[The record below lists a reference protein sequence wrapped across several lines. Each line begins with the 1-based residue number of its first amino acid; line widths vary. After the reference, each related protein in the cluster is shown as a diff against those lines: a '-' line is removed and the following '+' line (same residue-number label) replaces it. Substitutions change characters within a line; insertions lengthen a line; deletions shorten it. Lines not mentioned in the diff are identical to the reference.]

1 MPSFVNP
8 IHTNANALNSGTKN
22 EVKDT
27 KNAPKSASKD
37 FNKILNQK
45 ISKDKTAPKENPN
58 ALKATP
64 KDAKED
70 AKELEKT
77 PTPHH
82 QHAQNL
88 AKDQQAPTL
97 KDLLNHKK
105 TTASHEAQHETHEPT
120 LKDLLNHKKTTASHE
135 AQHETHEMHET
146 NPKTPNETLNKNEK
160 KPNGVAS
167 NAHQANLTNKNPLT
181 PTNHANNAIK
191 NPTAPTHNAKEPKTL
206 KDIHALSQK
215 HDLNASNIQ
224 VGTPLEKKETPLNA
238 SDQLALKT
246 TQTSINHTLAKNDSK
261 NTANLSSVLQ
271 SLEKKESHNKERTTP
286 PSNEKKTPPLREAL
300 QMNAIKRDK
309 TLSKKKPEKT
319 PTKTQTTAA
328 TPENAPK
335 IPLKTP
341 PLMPL
346 IGANPPNDNAPT
358 PLEKEEKAKEVSENK
373 EKTKESNNSA
383 QSAQNA
389 QASDKTSENKS
400 AAPKETIKHFT
411 QQLKQE
417 IQEYKPPMSRISMDL
432 FPKELGKVEVTIQK
446 VGKNLKV
453 SVISHNNSLQTFLDN
468 QQDLKNSLN
477 ALGFE
482 GVDLSFS
489 QDSSKE
495 QPKEPLRE
503 PFKEQESTPLKENAL
518 KSYQENT
525 DNENKETSMQIT
537 LYA

>member
-1 MPSFVNP
+1 MPSPINP
-8 IHTNANALNSGTKN
+8 IHTNASANANALNSGAKN
-22 EVKDT
+22 EDT

-37 FNKILNQK
+37 FSKILNQK
-45 ISKDKTAPKENPN
+45 ISKDKTAPKESPNPN

-64 KDAKED
+64 KDAKKD
-70 AKELEKT
+70 AKALEKT
-77 PTPHH
+77 PTPHP

-97 KDLLNHKK
+97 KDWLNHKK
-105 TTASHEAQHETHEPT
+105 TTASHEAQHETHEA
-120 LKDLLNHKKTTASHE
+120 N
-135 AQHETHEMHET
+135 ET

-160 KPNGVAS
+160 KPNGVTS
-167 NAHQANLTNKNPLT
+167 SAHQANLTNKNPLT
-181 PTNHANNAIK
+181 STNHANHAIK
-191 NPTAPTHNAKEPKTL
+191 NPTAPTDTKKDPKTL
-206 KDIHALSQK
+206 KDIQTLSQK

-224 VGTPLEKKETPLNA
+224 ATTTPENKTPLNA

-246 TQTSINHTLAKNDSK
+246 TQTPINHTLAKNDAK

-271 SLEKKESHNKERTTP
+271 SLEKKESPNKERTTP
-286 PSNEKKTPPLREAL
+286 PNNEKKTPPLKEAL

-309 TLSKKKPEKT
+309 TLSKKKSEKT
-319 PTKTQTTAA
+319 PTKAQTTAPSI

-358 PLEKEEKAKEVSENK
+358 PLEKEETTKEASDNK

-383 QSAQNA
+383 QNAQNA

-400 AAPKETIKHFT
+400 TAPKETIRHFT

-432 FPKELGKVEVTIQK
+432 FPKELGKVEVIIQK

-477 ALGFE
+477 TLGFE

-495 QPKEPLRE
+495 QQAPKDQPKEL
-503 PFKEQESTPLKENAL
+503 FKEQESTPLKENAL

-525 DNENKETSMQIT
+525 DHENQETSMQIT

>member
-1 MPSFVNP
+1 MPSPVNP
-8 IHTNANALNSGTKN
+8 IHTNANALNSGAKN
-22 EVKDT
+22 EDT

-37 FNKILNQK
+37 FSKILNQK

-64 KDAKED
+64 KDSKEGAKED
-70 AKELEKT
+70 AKVLEKT

-82 QHAQNL
+82 QHAQDF

-97 KDLLNHKK
+97 KDWLNHQK
-105 TTASHEAQHETHEPT
+105 TTASHEAQHETHEA
-120 LKDLLNHKKTTASHE
+120 N
-135 AQHETHEMHET
+135 ET

-160 KPNGVAS
+160 KPNEVTS
-167 NAHQANLTNKNPLT
+167 STHQTNLPNKNPIT

-191 NPTAPTHNAKEPKTL
+191 NPTTPTHNAKDPKTL
-206 KDIHALSQK
+206 KDIQALSQK

-224 VGTPLEKKETPLNA
+224 AATTPENKTPLNA
-238 SDQLALKT
+238 SDQFALKT
-246 TQTSINHTLAKNDSK
+246 TQTPTNHTLAKNDAK

-271 SLEKKESHNKERTTP
+271 SLEKKEPQNKEHANP
-286 PSNEKKTPPLREAL
+286 QNNEKKTPPLKEAL

-309 TLSKKKPEKT
+309 TLSKKKSEKT
-319 PTKTQTTAA
+319 PTKTPTKAQTTAPSIA
-328 TPENAPK
+328 LENASK

-358 PLEKEEKAKEVSENK
+358 PLEKEETTKEISENK
-373 EKTKESNNSA
+373 EKAKETNSST
-383 QSAQNA
+383 QSTQNT

-400 AAPKETIKHFT
+400 VTPKETIKHFT

-432 FPKELGKVEVTIQK
+432 FPKELGKVEVIIQK

-495 QPKEPLRE
+495 QPKEQLRE
-503 PFKEQESTPLKENAL
+503 LFKEQESSPLKENAL

-525 DNENKETSMQIT
+525 DHENKETSMQIT

>member
-1 MPSFVNP
+1 MPSSVNP
-8 IHTNANALNSGTKN
+8 IHTNANALNSGAKN
-22 EVKDT
+22 EVKDA

-37 FNKILNQK
+37 FSKILNQK

-64 KDAKED
+64 KDAKKD
-70 AKELEKT
+70 AKALEKT
-77 PTPHH
+77 LPH

-97 KDLLNHKK
+97 KDWLNHQK
-105 TTASHEAQHETHEPT
+105 TTASHEAQHE
-120 LKDLLNHKKTTASHE
+120 KN
-135 AQHETHEMHET
+135 HET

-160 KPNGVAS
+160 KPNGVTS
-167 NAHQANLTNKNPLT
+167 NAHQTNLPSKNPIT
-181 PTNHANNAIK
+181 PNHANNAIK
-191 NPTAPTHNAKEPKTL
+191 NPTTPTHNAKESKTL
-206 KDIHALSQK
+206 KDIQTLSQK

-224 VGTPLEKKETPLNA
+224 ATTTPENKTPLNA
-238 SDQLALKT
+238 SDHLALKT
-246 TQTSINHTLAKNDSK
+246 TQTPTNHTLAKNDAK

-271 SLEKKESHNKERTTP
+271 SLEKKESHNKEHATP
-286 PSNEKKTPPLREAL
+286 QNNEKKTPPLKEAL

-319 PTKTQTTAA
+319 PIHAKTQTTAPSIA
-328 TPENAPK
+328 PENAPK

-346 IGANPPNDNAPT
+346 IGANPPNNNAPT
-358 PLEKEEKAKEVSENK
+358 PLEKEETTKEASDNK
-373 EKTKESNNSA
+373 EKTKESSNST
-383 QSAQNA
+383 QNAQNA

-400 AAPKETIKHFT
+400 TAPKETIKHFT

-432 FPKELGKVEVTIQK
+432 FPKELGKVEVIIQK

-495 QPKEPLRE
+495 QPKEQLRE
-503 PFKEQESTPLKENAL
+503 LFKEQELTPLKENAL

-525 DNENKETSMQIT
+525 DHENKETSMQIT

>member
-1 MPSFVNP
+1 MPSPVNP
-8 IHTNANALNSGTKN
+8 IHTNANALNGGAKN
-22 EVKDT
+22 EVKDA

-37 FNKILNQK
+37 FSKILNQK

-58 ALKATP
+58 ALKDTP
-64 KDAKED
+64 KDAKV
-70 AKELEKT
+70 LEKT
-77 PTPHH
+77 LTPNH

-97 KDLLNHKK
+97 KDWLNHPK
-105 TTASHEAQHETHEPT
+105 THPTAEHEAQHETHE
-120 LKDLLNHKKTTASHE
+120 AF
-135 AQHETHEMHET
+135 ET
-146 NPKTPNETLNKNEK
+146 NPKNPNETLSKNEK

-167 NAHQANLTNKNPLT
+167 NAHQTNLPNKNPIT
-181 PTNHANNAIK
+181 PTNRANNAIK
-191 NPTAPTHNAKEPKTL
+191 TPTTPTHNAKEPKTL
-206 KDIHALSQK
+206 KDIQTLSQK

-224 VGTPLEKKETPLNA
+224 VSLEKKETPLNA
-238 SDQLALKT
+238 SDQLALKA
-246 TQTSINHTLAKNDSK
+246 TQTPTNHTLAKNDAQ

-271 SLEKKESHNKERTTP
+271 SLEKKEPQNKERTNP
-286 PSNEKKTPPLREAL
+286 PNNEKKTPPLKEAL
-300 QMNAIKRDK
+300 EMNAIKRDK
-309 TLSKKKPEKT
+309 TLSKKKSEKT
-319 PTKTQTTAA
+319 PTQAKTQTIAQAT

-335 IPLKTP
+335 LALKTP

-346 IGANPPNDNAPT
+346 IGANPPPNDNAPT
-358 PLEKEEKAKEVSENK
+358 PPEKEEKTKEVSDNK
-373 EKTKESNNSA
+373 EKAKESSSSA
-383 QSAQNA
+383 QSAQNTP
-389 QASDKTSENKS
+389 ASDKTSENKS
-400 AAPKETIKHFT
+400 IAPKETIKHFA

-417 IQEYKPPMSRISMDL
+417 IQEYKPPMSKISMDL

-495 QPKEPLRE
+495 QQAPKDQPKE
-503 PFKEQESTPLKENAL
+503 PFKEQELTPLKENAL

-525 DNENKETSMQIT
+525 DHENQETSMQIT

>member
-8 IHTNANALNSGTKN
+8 IHTNASANANANASTLINSGAKSG
-22 EVKDT
+22 VKDT

-58 ALKATP
+58 ALKASP
-64 KDAKED
+64 KDTKED

-88 AKDQQAPTL
+88 VKDQQAPTL

-105 TTASHEAQHETHEPT
+105 TTASHEAQHEMHE
-120 LKDLLNHKKTTASHE
+120 N
-135 AQHETHEMHET
+135 HET

-160 KPNGVAS
+160 KPNGVTS

-181 PTNHANNAIK
+181 PTNHANK
-191 NPTAPTHNAKEPKTL
+191 NPTAPTHNAKNPKTL

-246 TQTSINHTLAKNDSK
+246 TQTPINHTLAKNDAK

-271 SLEKKESHNKERTTP
+271 SLEKKESQNKERTTP

-319 PTKTQTTAA
+319 PTKTQTTAQAA

-335 IPLKTP
+335 ISLKTP

-358 PLEKEEKAKEVSENK
+358 PLEKEEKAKEVSDNK
-373 EKTKESNNSA
+373 EKTKESTNSA
-383 QSAQNA
+383 QSAQNT
-389 QASDKTSENKS
+389 QASDKASENKS

-495 QPKEPLRE
+495 QQAPKDQPKE
-503 PFKEQESTPLKENAL
+503 PFKEQELTSLKENAL

-525 DNENKETSMQIT
+525 DHENQETSMQIT

>member
-1 MPSFVNP
+1 MPSPANP
-8 IHTNANALNSGTKN
+8 IHTNANALNSGAKN
-22 EVKDT
+22 EVKDA

-37 FNKILNQK
+37 FSKILNQK
-45 ISKDKTAPKENPN
+45 ISKDKTTSKEDPN
-58 ALKATP
+58 ASKVTP
-64 KDAKED
+64 KDAK
-70 AKELEKT
+70 ALEKT
-77 PTPHH
+77 PTLPH

-105 TTASHEAQHETHEPT
+105 TTASHEAQHETH
-120 LKDLLNHKKTTASHE
+120 KN
-135 AQHETHEMHET
+135 HET

-160 KPNGVAS
+160 KPNGVTS
-167 NAHQANLTNKNPLT
+167 NAHQTNLPNKNPIT
-181 PTNHANNAIK
+181 PNHANNANTTQK
-191 NPTAPTHNAKEPKTL
+191 PTTPTHNAKDPKTL
-206 KDIHALSQK
+206 KDIQTLSQK

-224 VGTPLEKKETPLNA
+224 ATASLEKKETPLSAN
-238 SDQLALKT
+238 DQIALKT
-246 TQTSINHTLAKNDSK
+246 TQAPINNTLAKNDAK

-271 SLEKKESHNKERTTP
+271 SLEKKESHNKEHATP
-286 PSNEKKTPPLREAL
+286 LNNEKKTPPLKEAL

-319 PTKTQTTAA
+319 PTKVQTTAQAA

-346 IGANPPNDNAPT
+346 IGANPPPNDNAPT
-358 PLEKEEKAKEVSENK
+358 PLEKEETTKEASDNK
-373 EKTKESNNSA
+373 EKTKEASNSA

-400 AAPKETIKHFT
+400 IAPKETIKHFT

-432 FPKELGKVEVTIQK
+432 FPKELGKVEVIIQK

-495 QPKEPLRE
+495 QPKEQLRE
-503 PFKEQESTPLKENAL
+503 PFKEQESSPLKENAL

-525 DNENKETSMQIT
+525 DNEHKETSMQIT

>member
-8 IHTNANALNSGTKN
+8 IHTNASANANALNSGAKN
-22 EVKDT
+22 GVKDT

-37 FNKILNQK
+37 FSKILNQK
-45 ISKDKTAPKENPN
+45 ISKDKTAPKESPNSN

-64 KDAKED
+64 KDAKEN

-88 AKDQQAPTL
+88 SKDQQAPTL

-105 TTASHEAQHETHEPT
+105 TTASHEAQHETH
-120 LKDLLNHKKTTASHE
+120 KN
-135 AQHETHEMHET
+135 HET

-181 PTNHANNAIK
+181 PTNHAIK

-224 VGTPLEKKETPLNA
+224 VVAPLEKKETPLNA

-246 TQTSINHTLAKNDSK
+246 TQTSINHTLTKNGAK

-271 SLEKKESHNKERTTP
+271 SLEKKESHNKERATP

-319 PTKTQTTAA
+319 PTKTQTTAQAA

-358 PLEKEEKAKEVSENK
+358 PLEKEEKTKEASDNK
-373 EKTKESNNSA
+373 EKIKESNNSA
-383 QSAQNA
+383 QSAQNT
-389 QASDKTSENKS
+389 QASDKTSDNKS
-400 AAPKETIKHFT
+400 ATPKETIKHFT

-495 QPKEPLRE
+495 QPKEQLRE
-503 PFKEQESTPLKENAL
+503 SFKEQELTPLKENAL

>member
-1 MPSFVNP
+1 MPSPVNP
-8 IHTNANALNSGTKN
+8 IHTNANALNSGAKN

-37 FNKILNQK
+37 FSKILNQK
-45 ISKDKTAPKENPN
+45 ISKDKTAPKESPNPN

-70 AKELEKT
+70 AKTLKT
-77 PTPHH
+77 PTLPH
-82 QHAQNL
+82 QHAQNP

-97 KDLLNHKK
+97 KDWLNHQK
-105 TTASHEAQHETHEPT
+105 TIAPHEAQHETHET
-120 LKDLLNHKKTTASHE
+120 N
-135 AQHETHEMHET
+135 ET
-146 NPKTPNETLNKNEK
+146 NPKNPNETLNKNEK
-160 KPNGVAS
+160 KPNGVTS
-167 NAHQANLTNKNPLT
+167 NAHQANLTNKNPIT

-191 NPTAPTHNAKEPKTL
+191 TSTTPTHNAKEPKTL
-206 KDIHALSQK
+206 KDIQALSQK

-224 VGTPLEKKETPLNA
+224 AATTPENKTPLNA

-246 TQTSINHTLAKNDSK
+246 TQTPTNHTLAKNDAK

-271 SLEKKESHNKERTTP
+271 SLEKKESQNKEHANP
-286 PSNEKKTPPLREAL
+286 PNNEKKTPPLKETL

-319 PTKTQTTAA
+319 PTKTQTTAPSI

-346 IGANPPNDNAPT
+346 IGANPPPNDNAPT
-358 PLEKEEKAKEVSENK
+358 PLEKEETTKEASDNK
-373 EKTKESNNSA
+373 EKTKETSNSTQN
-383 QSAQNA
+383 AQNA

-400 AAPKETIKHFT
+400 VTPKETIKHFT

-417 IQEYKPPMSRISMDL
+417 IQEYKPPMSKISMDL
-432 FPKELGKVEVTIQK
+432 FPRELGKVEVVIQK

-495 QPKEPLRE
+495 QQAPKDQPKE
-503 PFKEQESTPLKENAL
+503 PFKEQELAPLKENAL

-525 DNENKETSMQIT
+525 DHENQETSMQIT

>member
-1 MPSFVNP
+1 MPSPINP
-8 IHTNANALNSGTKN
+8 IHTNASANANASINSGAKN
-22 EVKDT
+22 EDT

-37 FNKILNQK
+37 FSKILNQK
-45 ISKDKTAPKENPN
+45 IAKDKTAPKENPSV
-58 ALKATP
+58 LKATP
-64 KDAKED
+64 KNSKEGAKEN

-77 PTPHH
+77 TTPHH

-105 TTASHEAQHETHEPT
+105 TTASHETQHEI
-120 LKDLLNHKKTTASHE
+120 HKN
-135 AQHETHEMHET
+135 HET

-167 NAHQANLTNKNPLT
+167 SAHQTNLTNKNPLT

-206 KDIHALSQK
+206 KDIQTLSQK

-224 VGTPLEKKETPLNA
+224 ATAPLEKKETPLKT

-246 TQTSINHTLAKNDSK
+246 TQTPINHTLAKNDSK

-335 IPLKTP
+335 ISLKTP

-358 PLEKEEKAKEVSENK
+358 LLEKEEKAKEVSENK
-373 EKTKESNNSA
+373 EKTKESTN
-383 QSAQNA
+383 SAQNA
-389 QASDKTSENKS
+389 QNTQASDKTSENKS

-495 QPKEPLRE
+495 QPREPLRE

>member
-1 MPSFVNP
+1 MPSLINP
-8 IHTNANALNSGTKN
+8 IHTNANASTLINSGAKN
-22 EVKDT
+22 EDT
-27 KNAPKSASKD
+27 KNAPKSTSKD
-37 FNKILNQK
+37 FSKILNQK

-64 KDAKED
+64 KNSKEGAKED
-70 AKELEKT
+70 AKKLEKT
-77 PTPHH
+77 PTLHP
-82 QHAQNL
+82 QHAQNP

-105 TTASHEAQHETHEPT
+105 TTASHETQHETH
-120 LKDLLNHKKTTASHE
+120 KN
-135 AQHETHEMHET
+135 HET

-160 KPNGVAS
+160 KPNGVTS
-167 NAHQANLTNKNPLT
+167 NAHQTSLTNKNPLT
-181 PTNHANNAIK
+181 PTNHAIK

-206 KDIHALSQK
+206 KDIQTLSQK

-224 VGTPLEKKETPLNA
+224 ATTPLEKKETPLRT

-246 TQTSINHTLAKNDSK
+246 TQTPINHTLAKNDAK

-271 SLEKKESHNKERTTP
+271 SLEKKESHHKEHATP

-319 PTKTQTTAA
+319 PIHAKTQATAQA
-328 TPENAPK
+328 VTPENPPK

-358 PLEKEEKAKEVSENK
+358 LLEKEEKTKEASENK
-373 EKTKESNNSA
+373 EKTKESTNSA

-389 QASDKTSENKS
+389 QSSDKTSENKS

-417 IQEYKPPMSRISMDL
+417 IQEYKPPTSRISMDL

-495 QPKEPLRE
+495 QPKES
-503 PFKEQESTPLKENAL
+503 FKEQELTPLKENAL

>member
-1 MPSFVNP
+1 MPSPINP
-8 IHTNANALNSGTKN
+8 IHTNANASALNSGAKN
-22 EVKDT
+22 GVKDT

-37 FNKILNQK
+37 FSKILNQK

-58 ALKATP
+58 ALKAMP
-64 KDAKED
+64 KNSKDGAKKD

-105 TTASHEAQHETHEPT
+105 TTASHEAQHEM
-120 LKDLLNHKKTTASHE
+120 HKN
-135 AQHETHEMHET
+135 HET

-167 NAHQANLTNKNPLT
+167 SAHQANLTNKNPLT
-181 PTNHANNAIK
+181 PTNHANNANK
-191 NPTAPTHNAKEPKTL
+191 NPTTPTHNAKEPKTL
-206 KDIHALSQK
+206 KDIQTLSQK

-224 VGTPLEKKETPLNA
+224 VGTPLEKKETPLKT

-246 TQTSINHTLAKNDSK
+246 TQTSINHTLAKNDAK

-271 SLEKKESHNKERTTP
+271 SLEKKESQNKERATP

-346 IGANPPNDNAPT
+346 IGANPPSDNAPT

-373 EKTKESNNSA
+373 EKTKESTNST
-383 QSAQNA
+383 QNAQNT
-389 QASDKTSENKS
+389 QASDKASENKS

-495 QPKEPLRE
+495 QHKEPLRE
-503 PFKEQESTPLKENAL
+503 PFKEQESSPLKENAL

>member
-1 MPSFVNP
+1 MPSPINP
-8 IHTNANALNSGTKN
+8 IHTNASANASALNSGAKN
-22 EVKDT
+22 EDT

-37 FNKILNQK
+37 FSKILNQK

-64 KDAKED
+64 KDAKEN
-70 AKELEKT
+70 AKALEKT

-82 QHAQNL
+82 QHAQDF

-97 KDLLNHKK
+97 KDLLNHQK
-105 TTASHEAQHETHEPT
+105 TTASHEAQHETH
-120 LKDLLNHKKTTASHE
+120 DI
-135 AQHETHEMHET
+135 HET
-146 NPKTPNETLNKNEK
+146 NSKTPNETLNKNEK
-160 KPNGVAS
+160 KPNEVIS
-167 NAHQANLTNKNPLT
+167 STHQANLTNKNPLT
-181 PTNHANNAIK
+181 PTNNAIK
-191 NPTAPTHNAKEPKTL
+191 NPTTPTHNAKEPKTL
-206 KDIHALSQK
+206 KDIQTLSQK

-224 VGTPLEKKETPLNA
+224 ATTPLEKKETPLNA

-246 TQTSINHTLAKNDSK
+246 TQTPINHTLAKNDAK

-271 SLEKKESHNKERTTP
+271 SLEKKESPNKEHANP
-286 PSNEKKTPPLREAL
+286 LNNEKKTPPLKEAL

-309 TLSKKKPEKT
+309 TLSKKKSEKT
-319 PTKTQTTAA
+319 PTKAQTTAPSIA
-328 TPENAPK
+328 PKNPPK

-346 IGANPPNDNAPT
+346 IGANPPPNDNIPT
-358 PLEKEEKAKEVSENK
+358 PLEKEEKAKEASDNK

-383 QSAQNA
+383 QSVQNA
-389 QASDKTSENKS
+389 QASDKTNENKS
-400 AAPKETIKHFT
+400 VTPKETIKHFT

-432 FPKELGKVEVTIQK
+432 FPKELGKVEVIIQK

-495 QPKEPLRE
+495 QPKEQLRE
-503 PFKEQESTPLKENAL
+503 PFKEQESSPLKENAL

-525 DNENKETSMQIT
+525 DHENQETSMQIT

>member
-1 MPSFVNP
+1 MPSPINP
-8 IHTNANALNSGTKN
+8 IHTNANANALNSGAKN
-22 EVKDT
+22 EDT

-37 FNKILNQK
+37 FSKILNQK

-64 KDAKED
+64 KNSKEGAKEN

-105 TTASHEAQHETHEPT
+105 TTASHEAQHEI
-120 LKDLLNHKKTTASHE
+120 HKN
-135 AQHETHEMHET
+135 HET

-167 NAHQANLTNKNPLT
+167 SAHQANLTNKNPLT
-181 PTNHANNAIK
+181 PTNHAIK
-191 NPTAPTHNAKEPKTL
+191 NPTAPTHNAKESKTL
-206 KDIHALSQK
+206 KNIHALSQK

-224 VGTPLEKKETPLNA
+224 ATAPLEKKETPLNA

-246 TQTSINHTLAKNDSK
+246 TQTPINHTLAKNDAK

-271 SLEKKESHNKERTTP
+271 SLEKKESQNKERTTP

-319 PTKTQTTAA
+319 PIHAKAQTTAQVA

-358 PLEKEEKAKEVSENK
+358 PLEKEEKTKEVSENK
-373 EKTKESNNSA
+373 EKAKESTNSA

-389 QASDKTSENKS
+389 QASDKTSENKN

-453 SVISHNNSLQTFLDN
+453 SVISHNNNLQTFLDN

-495 QPKEPLRE
+495 QPKEQLRE
-503 PFKEQESTPLKENAL
+503 SFKEQESTPLKENAL

>member
-1 MPSFVNP
+1 MPSPINP
-8 IHTNANALNSGTKN
+8 IHTNASANTSALINSGAKN

-37 FNKILNQK
+37 FSKILNQK
-45 ISKDKTAPKENPN
+45 ISKDKTAPKENP
-58 ALKATP
+58 LKATP
-64 KDAKED
+64 KDAKEG
-70 AKELEKT
+70 AKKLEKT
-77 PTPHH
+77 STPHH

-105 TTASHEAQHETHEPT
+105 TAASHEAQHEIHE
-120 LKDLLNHKKTTASHE
+120 N
-135 AQHETHEMHET
+135 HET

-160 KPNGVAS
+160 KPNGVIS
-167 NAHQANLTNKNPLT
+167 SAHQESLTHKNPLT
-181 PTNHANNAIK
+181 PTNHAIK
-191 NPTAPTHNAKEPKTL
+191 NPTAPTHNAKDPKTL
-206 KDIHALSQK
+206 KDIQTLSQK

-224 VGTPLEKKETPLNA
+224 VVAPLEKKETPLNA
-238 SDQLALKT
+238 SDKLALKT
-246 TQTSINHTLAKNDSK
+246 TQTPINHTLAKNDAK

-271 SLEKKESHNKERTTP
+271 SLEKKESHNKEHATP
-286 PSNEKKTPPLREAL
+286 PNNEKKTPPLREAL

-319 PTKTQTTAA
+319 PIHAKTQAPS
-328 TPENAPK
+328 PENAPK

-358 PLEKEEKAKEVSENK
+358 LLEKEEKTKEVSENK
-373 EKTKESNNSA
+373 EKTKESTNST
-383 QSAQNA
+383 QNAQNA
-389 QASDKTSENKS
+389 QASDKASENKS

-432 FPKELGKVEVTIQK
+432 FPKELGKVEVVIQK

-495 QPKEPLRE
+495 QPKEP
-503 PFKEQESTPLKENAL
+503 FKEQELTPLKENAL

-525 DNENKETSMQIT
+525 DNENQETSMQIT

>member
-1 MPSFVNP
+1 MPSPINP
-8 IHTNANALNSGTKN
+8 IHTNASANASTLINSGAKN
-22 EVKDT
+22 EDT
-27 KNAPKSASKD
+27 KNAPKSVSKD
-37 FNKILNQK
+37 FSKILNQK
-45 ISKDKTAPKENPN
+45 ISKDKTAPKESLNHS
-58 ALKATP
+58 ALKDTP

-70 AKELEKT
+70 AKKLEKT
-77 PTPHH
+77 PTLQPP
-82 QHAQNL
+82 HAQNP
-88 AKDQQAPTL
+88 AKNQQAPTL
-97 KDLLNHKK
+97 KDWLNHQK
-105 TTASHEAQHETHEPT
+105 TTASHEAQHETHEA
-120 LKDLLNHKKTTASHE
+120 N
-135 AQHETHEMHET
+135 ET

-160 KPNGVAS
+160 KPNEVTS
-167 NAHQANLTNKNPLT
+167 NAHQTNLPNKNPIT
-181 PTNHANNAIK
+181 PTNRANNAIK

-206 KDIHALSQK
+206 KDIQTLSQK

-224 VGTPLEKKETPLNA
+224 ATTTPENKIPLNA
-238 SDQLALKT
+238 GDQLALKT
-246 TQTSINHTLAKNDSK
+246 TQTPTNHTLAKNDAK

-271 SLEKKESHNKERTTP
+271 SLEKKDPHNKEHATP
-286 PSNEKKTPPLREAL
+286 PNNEKKTPPLKEAL

-309 TLSKKKPEKT
+309 TLSKKKSEKT
-319 PTKTQTTAA
+319 PTKTQTTAPSIA
-328 TPENAPK
+328 PENAPK

-346 IGANPPNDNAPT
+346 IGANHPNDNPPT
-358 PLEKEEKAKEVSENK
+358 PLEKEETTKEASDNK

-383 QSAQNA
+383 QSAQNT

-400 AAPKETIKHFT
+400 TAPKETIKHFT

-417 IQEYKPPMSRISMDL
+417 IQEYKPPMSKISMDL
-432 FPKELGKVEVTIQK
+432 FPKELGKVEVIIQK

-495 QPKEPLRE
+495 QPKEQLRE
-503 PFKEQESTPLKENAL
+503 LFKEQESTPLKENAL

-525 DNENKETSMQIT
+525 DHENQETSMQIT

>member
-8 IHTNANALNSGTKN
+8 IHTNANANANTNALINSGAKN
-22 EVKDT
+22 EIKDT

-37 FNKILNQK
+37 FSKILNQK
-45 ISKDKTAPKENPN
+45 ISKDKSTPKENPN
-58 ALKATP
+58 ALKTTP
-64 KDAKED
+64 KDAKEN

-105 TTASHEAQHETHEPT
+105 TTASHEAQHEI
-120 LKDLLNHKKTTASHE
+120 HKN
-135 AQHETHEMHET
+135 HET
-146 NPKTPNETLNKNEK
+146 NPKTPNETLNKDEK
-160 KPNGVAS
+160 KPNEAAS
-167 NAHQANLTNKNPLT
+167 NTHQANLINKNPLT
-181 PTNHANNAIK
+181 PTNHAIK
-191 NPTAPTHNAKEPKTL
+191 NPTAPTHNAKNPKTL

-246 TQTSINHTLAKNDSK
+246 PQTSINHTLAKNDAK

-271 SLEKKESHNKERTTP
+271 SLEKKESPNKEHANP
-286 PSNEKKTPPLREAL
+286 LNNEKKTPPLREAL

-319 PTKTQTTAA
+319 PTKTQTTVQAA

-358 PLEKEEKAKEVSENK
+358 PLEKEEKAKEMSENK
-373 EKTKESNNSA
+373 EKTKESTNST
-383 QSAQNA
+383 QNAQNA

-495 QPKEPLRE
+495 QPKEQLRE

>member
-1 MPSFVNP
+1 MPSPVNP
-8 IHTNANALNSGTKN
+8 IHTNANALNSGAKN
-22 EVKDT
+22 EAKDT

-37 FNKILNQK
+37 FSKILNQK

-64 KDAKED
+64 QNALKDK
-70 AKELEKT
+70 LEKT
-77 PTPHH
+77 PTLPH
-82 QHAQNL
+82 QHAQNP

-97 KDLLNHKK
+97 KDWLNRPK
-105 TTASHEAQHETHEPT
+105 THPTAPHETQHETHEA
-120 LKDLLNHKKTTASHE
+120 N
-135 AQHETHEMHET
+135 ET

-160 KPNGVAS
+160 KSNGVTS
-167 NAHQANLTNKNPLT
+167 SAHQTNLPNKNPIT
-181 PTNHANNAIK
+181 PTNRANNAIK
-191 NPTAPTHNAKEPKTL
+191 NPTTPTHNAKEPKTL
-206 KDIHALSQK
+206 KDIQTLSQK

-224 VGTPLEKKETPLNA
+224 ATTTPENKTPLNA
-238 SDQLALKT
+238 SDHLALKT
-246 TQTSINHTLAKNDSK
+246 TQTPTNHTLAKNDAK

-271 SLEKKESHNKERTTP
+271 SLEKKEPHNKEHANP
-286 PSNEKKTPPLREAL
+286 QNNEKKTPPLKEAL

-309 TLSKKKPEKT
+309 TLSKKKSEKT
-319 PTKTQTTAA
+319 PTKAQTTAPSIA
-328 TPENAPK
+328 PENAPK

-346 IGANPPNDNAPT
+346 IGANPPNDNSPT
-358 PLEKEEKAKEVSENK
+358 PLEKEETTKEASDNK

-383 QSAQNA
+383 QNAQNT

-400 AAPKETIKHFT
+400 VTPKETIKHFT

-432 FPKELGKVEVTIQK
+432 FPKELGKVEVVIQK

-495 QPKEPLRE
+495 QEKEPFKE
-503 PFKEQESTPLKENAL
+503 PFKEQELTPLKENAL

-525 DNENKETSMQIT
+525 DHENQETSMQIT
-537 LYA
+537 LYAWF

>member
-1 MPSFVNP
+1 MPSPVNP
-8 IHTNANALNSGTKN
+8 IHTNASALNSGAKN

-37 FNKILNQK
+37 FSKILNQK
-45 ISKDKTAPKENPN
+45 ISKDKTAPKEDPN

-64 KDAKED
+64 KDAK
-70 AKELEKT
+70 ALEKT
-77 PTPHH
+77 PTLPH
-82 QHAQNL
+82 QHAQKL

-97 KDLLNHKK
+97 KDLLNHPK
-105 TTASHEAQHETHEPT
+105 THPTAKHEAQHETHE
-120 LKDLLNHKKTTASHE
+120 AF
-135 AQHETHEMHET
+135 ET
-146 NPKTPNETLNKNEK
+146 NPKNPNETLSKNEK
-160 KPNGVAS
+160 KPNEVTS
-167 NAHQANLTNKNPLT
+167 NAHQTNLPNKNPITPNHVNNANKT
-181 PTNHANNAIK
+181 PTT
-191 NPTAPTHNAKEPKTL
+191 PTYNAKEPKTL
-206 KDIHALSQK
+206 KDIQTLSQK

-224 VGTPLEKKETPLNA
+224 ATTTPENKTPLNA
-238 SDQLALKT
+238 SDQFALKT
-246 TQTSINHTLAKNDSK
+246 TQTPTNHTLAKNDAK

-271 SLEKKESHNKERTTP
+271 SLEKKESHNKEHTTP
-286 PSNEKKTPPLREAL
+286 QNNEKKTPPLKEAL

-309 TLSKKKPEKT
+309 TLSKKKSEKT
-319 PTKTQTTAA
+319 PIHAKTQTTAPSA

-346 IGANPPNDNAPT
+346 TGANPPPNDNIPT
-358 PLEKEEKAKEVSENK
+358 PLEKEETTKEASDNK
-373 EKTKESNNSA
+373 EKTKETNNSA
-383 QSAQNA
+383 QNVQNT

-400 AAPKETIKHFT
+400 VTPKETIKHFT

-432 FPKELGKVEVTIQK
+432 FPKELGKVEVVIQK

-495 QPKEPLRE
+495 QPKEPFKE
-503 PFKEQESTPLKENAL
+503 PFKEQELTPLKENAL

-525 DNENKETSMQIT
+525 DHENKETSMQIT

>member
-1 MPSFVNP
+1 MPSPVNP
-8 IHTNANALNSGTKN
+8 IHTNANALNSGAKN
-22 EVKDT
+22 EDT

-37 FNKILNQK
+37 FSKILNQK
-45 ISKDKTAPKENPN
+45 ISKDKTASKENPN

-64 KDAKED
+64 KNSKESAKED
-70 AKELEKT
+70 AKTLKT
-77 PTPHH
+77 PTLPH

-97 KDLLNHKK
+97 KDWLNHKK
-105 TTASHEAQHETHEPT
+105 ITASHETQHETHEA
-120 LKDLLNHKKTTASHE
+120 N
-135 AQHETHEMHET
+135 ET

-160 KPNGVAS
+160 KPNEALS
-167 NAHQANLTNKNPLT
+167 NAHQTSLPNKNPIT

-191 NPTAPTHNAKEPKTL
+191 NPTTPTHNAKDPKTL
-206 KDIHALSQK
+206 KDIQTLSQK

-224 VGTPLEKKETPLNA
+224 ATTTPENKTPLNA

-246 TQTSINHTLAKNDSK
+246 TQTPTNHTLAKNDAK

-271 SLEKKESHNKERTTP
+271 SLEKKEAPNKERANP
-286 PSNEKKTPPLREAL
+286 QNNEKKTPPLKEAL

-319 PTKTQTTAA
+319 PIHAKTQTTAPSIA
-328 TPENAPK
+328 PENAPK

-346 IGANPPNDNAPT
+346 IGANPPPNNNAPT
-358 PLEKEEKAKEVSENK
+358 PLETEETTKEASENK
-373 EKTKESNNSA
+373 EKTKESSN
-383 QSAQNA
+383 SAQNA
-389 QASDKTSENKS
+389 QNTQASDKTSENKS
-400 AAPKETIKHFT
+400 IAPKETIKHFT

-417 IQEYKPPMSRISMDL
+417 IQEYKPPMSKISMDL
-432 FPKELGKVEVTIQK
+432 FPKELGKVEVIIQK

-495 QPKEPLRE
+495 QPKEQLRE
-503 PFKEQESTPLKENAL
+503 SFKEQELTPLKENAL

-525 DNENKETSMQIT
+525 DHENQETSMQIT

>member
-1 MPSFVNP
+1 MPSPVNP
-8 IHTNANALNSGTKN
+8 IHTNANALNSGAKN
-22 EVKDT
+22 EDT

-37 FNKILNQK
+37 FSKILNQK
-45 ISKDKTAPKENPN
+45 ISKDKTASKEDPN
-58 ALKATP
+58 ALKDTP

-70 AKELEKT
+70 AKKLEKT
-77 PTPHH
+77 PTLPH

-97 KDLLNHKK
+97 KDWLNHQK
-105 TTASHEAQHETHEPT
+105 THPTAKHETQHETHEA
-120 LKDLLNHKKTTASHE
+120 N
-135 AQHETHEMHET
+135 ET

-160 KPNGVAS
+160 KPNGVTS
-167 NAHQANLTNKNPLT
+167 NAHQTNLPNKNPLT

-191 NPTAPTHNAKEPKTL
+191 TPTAPTHNAKDPKTL
-206 KDIHALSQK
+206 KDIQTLSQK
-215 HDLNASNIQ
+215 HDLNANNIQ
-224 VGTPLEKKETPLNA
+224 AATTPENKNPLNA
-238 SDQLALKT
+238 SDHLALKT
-246 TQTSINHTLAKNDSK
+246 TQTPTNHTLAKNDAK

-271 SLEKKESHNKERTTP
+271 SLEKKEPHNKEHANP
-286 PSNEKKTPPLREAL
+286 PNNEKKTPPLKEAL

-319 PTKTQTTAA
+319 QTKTQTTAPSA
-328 TPENAPK
+328 MPENAPK

-346 IGANPPNDNAPT
+346 IGANPPPNDNIPT
-358 PLEKEEKAKEVSENK
+358 PLEKEEKTKEASDNK
-373 EKTKESNNSA
+373 EKTKEASNSA
-383 QSAQNA
+383 QSAQNT

-400 AAPKETIKHFT
+400 VTPKETIKHFT

-432 FPKELGKVEVTIQK
+432 FPKELGKVEVIIQK

-495 QPKEPLRE
+495 QPKEQLRE
-503 PFKEQESTPLKENAL
+503 LFKEQESTPLKENAL

-525 DNENKETSMQIT
+525 DHENQETSMQIT

>member
-1 MPSFVNP
+1 MPSPINP
-8 IHTNANALNSGTKN
+8 IHTNANALNSRAKN

-37 FNKILNQK
+37 FSKILNQK

-70 AKELEKT
+70 AKTLEKT
-77 PTPHH
+77 PTLPH
-82 QHAQNL
+82 QHAQNP

-97 KDLLNHKK
+97 KDWLNHQK
-105 TTASHEAQHETHEPT
+105 TTAPHETQHETHEA
-120 LKDLLNHKKTTASHE
+120 N
-135 AQHETHEMHET
+135 ET
-146 NPKTPNETLNKNEK
+146 NPKAPNETLNKNEK
-160 KPNGVAS
+160 KPNGVTS
-167 NAHQANLTNKNPLT
+167 NAHQTNLLNKNPIT
-181 PTNHANNAIK
+181 PNRTNHAIK
-191 NPTAPTHNAKEPKTL
+191 TPTTPTHNAKDPKTL
-206 KDIHALSQK
+206 KDIQTLSQK

-224 VGTPLEKKETPLNA
+224 AATTPENKNPLNA
-238 SDQLALKT
+238 SDHLALKT
-246 TQTSINHTLAKNDSK
+246 TQTPTNHTLAKNDAKS
-261 NTANLSSVLQ
+261 TANLSSVLQ
-271 SLEKKESHNKERTTP
+271 SLEKKESHNKERTNP
-286 PSNEKKTPPLREAL
+286 QNNEKKTPPLKEAL
-300 QMNAIKRDK
+300 EMNAIKRDK
-309 TLSKKKPEKT
+309 TLSKKKSEKT
-319 PTKTQTTAA
+319 PTKAQTTAPSIA
-328 TPENAPK
+328 PENALK
-335 IPLKTP
+335 ISLKTP

-346 IGANPPNDNAPT
+346 IGANPPPNDNIPT
-358 PLEKEEKAKEVSENK
+358 PLEKEEKTQEISENK
-373 EKTKESNNSA
+373 EKTKETSNSA
-383 QSAQNA
+383 QNAQNA
-389 QASDKTSENKS
+389 QASDKTSKNKS
-400 AAPKETIKHFT
+400 IAPKETIKHFT

-432 FPKELGKVEVTIQK
+432 FPKELGKVEVIIQK

-495 QPKEPLRE
+495 QPKEQLRE
-503 PFKEQESTPLKENAL
+503 LFKEQESTPLKENAL

-525 DNENKETSMQIT
+525 DHENKETSMQIT

>member
-1 MPSFVNP
+1 MSSPINP
-8 IHTNANALNSGTKN
+8 IHTNANANASTLINSGAKN
-22 EVKDT
+22 EDT

-37 FNKILNQK
+37 FSKILNKK
-45 ISKDKTAPKENPN
+45 ISKNKTASKESPNPN
-58 ALKATP
+58 ALKTTP
-64 KDAKED
+64 KNAKEGAKED
-70 AKELEKT
+70 SKALEKT
-77 PTPHH
+77 PTLQP
-82 QHAQNL
+82 QHAQNP

-97 KDLLNHKK
+97 KDLLNHQK
-105 TTASHEAQHETHEPT
+105 TTASHEAQHE
-120 LKDLLNHKKTTASHE
+120 KN
-135 AQHETHEMHET
+135 HET

-160 KPNGVAS
+160 KPNGVTS
-167 NAHQANLTNKNPLT
+167 NAHQANLTNKNPIT

-191 NPTAPTHNAKEPKTL
+191 NPTTPTHNAKESKTL
-206 KDIHALSQK
+206 KDIQTLSQK

-224 VGTPLEKKETPLNA
+224 ATTTPENKTPLNA

-246 TQTSINHTLAKNDSK
+246 TQTSINHTLAKNDAK

-271 SLEKKESHNKERTTP
+271 SLEKKDPHNKEHAIP
-286 PSNEKKTPPLREAL
+286 PNNEKKTPPLKEAL
-300 QMNAIKRDK
+300 EMNAIKRDK
-309 TLSKKKPEKT
+309 TLSKKKSE
-319 PTKTQTTAA
+319 KTQTKAQTTTPSIA
-328 TPENAPK
+328 PENAPK

-346 IGANPPNDNAPT
+346 TGANPPNDNPPT
-358 PLEKEEKAKEVSENK
+358 PLEKEETTKEASDNK
-373 EKTKESNNSA
+373 EKTKESHNSA

-400 AAPKETIKHFT
+400 VTPKETIKHFT

-417 IQEYKPPMSRISMDL
+417 IQEYKPPMSKISMDL
-432 FPKELGKVEVTIQK
+432 FPKELGKVEVVIQK

-495 QPKEPLRE
+495 QEKE
-503 PFKEQESTPLKENAL
+503 PFKEQELTPLKENAL

-525 DNENKETSMQIT
+525 DHENQETSMQIT

>member
-1 MPSFVNP
+1 MPSPVNP
-8 IHTNANALNSGTKN
+8 LHTNASALNSGAKN
-22 EVKDT
+22 EVKDA

-37 FNKILNQK
+37 FSKILNQK

-64 KDAKED
+64 KDSKED
-70 AKELEKT
+70 AKKLEKT
-77 PTPHH
+77 PTLPY

-97 KDLLNHKK
+97 KDWLNHQK
-105 TTASHEAQHETHEPT
+105 TTASHEAQHETHET
-120 LKDLLNHKKTTASHE
+120 N
-135 AQHETHEMHET
+135 ET
-146 NPKTPNETLNKNEK
+146 NPKNPNETLNKNEK
-160 KPNGVAS
+160 KPNGVTS
-167 NAHQANLTNKNPLT
+167 NAHQTNLLSKNPIT
-181 PTNHANNAIK
+181 PNHANNAIK
-191 NPTAPTHNAKEPKTL
+191 TQTTPTHNAKDPKTL
-206 KDIHALSQK
+206 KDIQTLSQK

-224 VGTPLEKKETPLNA
+224 AATTPENKNPLNA
-238 SDQLALKT
+238 SDHLALKT
-246 TQTSINHTLAKNDSK
+246 TQTPTNHTLAKNDAK

-271 SLEKKESHNKERTTP
+271 SLEKKEPPNKEHANP
-286 PSNEKKTPPLREAL
+286 LNNEKKTPPLKEAL

-319 PTKTQTTAA
+319 PTKAQTTAPSIA
-328 TPENAPK
+328 PENAPK

-346 IGANPPNDNAPT
+346 IGANPPPNDNIPT
-358 PLEKEEKAKEVSENK
+358 PLEKEETTKEASDNK
-373 EKTKESNNSA
+373 EKTKESSNSA
-383 QSAQNA
+383 QSAQNT

-400 AAPKETIKHFT
+400 TAPKETIKHFT

-432 FPKELGKVEVTIQK
+432 FPKELGKVEVIIQK

-495 QPKEPLRE
+495 QPKEQLRE
-503 PFKEQESTPLKENAL
+503 LFKEQESSPLKENAL

-525 DNENKETSMQIT
+525 DHENQETSMQIT

>member
-1 MPSFVNP
+1 MPSPVNP
-8 IHTNANALNSGTKN
+8 IHTNANALNSGAKN

-37 FNKILNQK
+37 FSKILNQK

-64 KDAKED
+64 KDAKEN
-70 AKELEKT
+70 AKTLEKT
-77 PTPHH
+77 PTLPH

-97 KDLLNHKK
+97 KDWLNRPK
-105 TTASHEAQHETHEPT
+105 THPTAPHETQHETHEA
-120 LKDLLNHKKTTASHE
+120 N
-135 AQHETHEMHET
+135 ET

-160 KPNGVAS
+160 KSNEVTS
-167 NAHQANLTNKNPLT
+167 NAHQINLPNKNPLT

-191 NPTAPTHNAKEPKTL
+191 TPTTPTHNAKEPKTL
-206 KDIHALSQK
+206 KDIQALSQK

-224 VGTPLEKKETPLNA
+224 AATTPENKTPLNA

-246 TQTSINHTLAKNDSK
+246 TQTPTNHTLAKNDAK

-271 SLEKKESHNKERTTP
+271 SLEKKEPPNKEHANP
-286 PSNEKKTPPLREAL
+286 LNNEKKTPPLKEAL

-309 TLSKKKPEKT
+309 TLSKKKSE
-319 PTKTQTTAA
+319 KTQTKAQTTAPSIA
-328 TPENAPK
+328 PENAPK

-346 IGANPPNDNAPT
+346 IGANPPNDNIPT
-358 PLEKEEKAKEVSENK
+358 PLEKEETTKEASDNK
-373 EKTKESNNSA
+373 EKTKESNSSA
-383 QSAQNA
+383 QNAQNA

-400 AAPKETIKHFT
+400 ATPKETIKHFA

-417 IQEYKPPMSRISMDL
+417 IQEYKPPMSKISMDL
-432 FPKELGKVEVTIQK
+432 FPKELGKVEVIIQK

-495 QPKEPLRE
+495 QPKEQLRE
-503 PFKEQESTPLKENAL
+503 LFKEQESSPLKENAL

-525 DNENKETSMQIT
+525 DHENQETSMQIT

>member
-1 MPSFVNP
+1 MPSPVNP
-8 IHTNANALNSGTKN
+8 IHTNANALNGGAKN

-37 FNKILNQK
+37 FSKILNQK
-45 ISKDKTAPKENPN
+45 ISKDKTAPKESPNPN

-70 AKELEKT
+70 AKALEKT
-77 PTPHH
+77 PTLNH
-82 QHAQNL
+82 QHAQNP
-88 AKDQQAPTL
+88 AKNQQAPTL
-97 KDLLNHKK
+97 KDWLNHKK
-105 TTASHEAQHETHEPT
+105 TTASHETQHETHGA
-120 LKDLLNHKKTTASHE
+120 N
-135 AQHETHEMHET
+135 ET

-160 KPNGVAS
+160 KPNEVTS
-167 NAHQANLTNKNPLT
+167 NAHQTNLTNKNPLT
-181 PTNHANNAIK
+181 PTNHANNANK
-191 NPTAPTHNAKEPKTL
+191 TPTTPTHNAKEPKTL
-206 KDIHALSQK
+206 KDIQTLSQK

-224 VGTPLEKKETPLNA
+224 ATTTPENKTPLNA
-238 SDQLALKT
+238 SDHLALKT
-246 TQTSINHTLAKNDSK
+246 TQTPTNHTLAKNDAK

-271 SLEKKESHNKERTTP
+271 SLEKKEPHNKEHANP
-286 PSNEKKTPPLREAL
+286 QNSEKKTPPLKEAL

-309 TLSKKKPEKT
+309 TLSKKKPEKI
-319 PTKTQTTAA
+319 PIHAKAQTTAQA
-328 TPENAPK
+328 TTPENALK

-346 IGANPPNDNAPT
+346 IGANPPNDNIPT
-358 PLEKEEKAKEVSENK
+358 PLEKEETTKEASDNKEKAKETS
-373 EKTKESNNSA
+373 SSA
-383 QSAQNA
+383 QSAQNT

-400 AAPKETIKHFT
+400 IAPKETIKHFT

-417 IQEYKPPMSRISMDL
+417 IQEYKPPMSKISMDL
-432 FPKELGKVEVTIQK
+432 FPKELGKVEVIIQK

-495 QPKEPLRE
+495 QQAPKEQLRE

-525 DNENKETSMQIT
+525 DHENQETSMQIT

>member
-1 MPSFVNP
+1 MPSPVNP
-8 IHTNANALNSGTKN
+8 IHTNASANANALINSGAKK
-22 EVKDT
+22 EDT

-37 FNKILNQK
+37 FSKILNQK

-64 KDAKED
+64 KDTKENAKEN
-70 AKELEKT
+70 AKALEKT
-77 PTPHH
+77 PTPQP
-82 QHAQNL
+82 QHAQNP

-97 KDLLNHKK
+97 KDWLNHKK
-105 TTASHEAQHETHEPT
+105 TTAPHETQHETHEA
-120 LKDLLNHKKTTASHE
+120 N
-135 AQHETHEMHET
+135 ET
-146 NPKTPNETLNKNEK
+146 NPKTPNETLNKNGK
-160 KPNGVAS
+160 KPNEVTS
-167 NAHQANLTNKNPLT
+167 NAHQTNLLSKNPIT
-181 PTNHANNAIK
+181 PNHANNAIK
-191 NPTAPTHNAKEPKTL
+191 TQTTPTHNAKDPKTL
-206 KDIHALSQK
+206 KDIQTLSQK
-215 HDLNASNIQ
+215 HDLNANNIQ
-224 VGTPLEKKETPLNA
+224 AATTPENKTPLNA
-238 SDQLALKT
+238 SDQFALKT
-246 TQTSINHTLAKNDSK
+246 TQTPTNHTLAKNDAK

-271 SLEKKESHNKERTTP
+271 SLEKKEPHNKEHTIP
-286 PSNEKKTPPLREAL
+286 QNNEKKTPPLKEAL

-319 PTKTQTTAA
+319 PIHAKTQTTAPSIA
-328 TPENAPK
+328 PENAPK

-358 PLEKEEKAKEVSENK
+358 LLEKEEKTNEVSENK
-373 EKTKESNNSA
+373 EKTKESTNSA

-389 QASDKTSENKS
+389 QSSDKASENKS
-400 AAPKETIKHFT
+400 ATPKETIKHFT

-417 IQEYKPPMSRISMDL
+417 IQEYKPPTSRISMDL
-432 FPKELGKVEVTIQK
+432 FPKELGKVEITIQK

-503 PFKEQESTPLKENAL
+503 PFKEQELTPLKENAL

-525 DNENKETSMQIT
+525 DNENQETSMQIT

>member
-1 MPSFVNP
+1 MPSPVNP
-8 IHTNANALNSGTKN
+8 IHTNANALNGGAKN

-37 FNKILNQK
+37 FSKILNQK
-45 ISKDKTAPKENPN
+45 ISKDKTASKESLNHS
-58 ALKATP
+58 ALKDAP
-64 KDAKED
+64 KDAK
-70 AKELEKT
+70 ALEKT
-77 PTPHH
+77 PTLPH
-82 QHAQNL
+82 QHAQNP

-97 KDLLNHKK
+97 KDWLNHKK
-105 TTASHEAQHETHEPT
+105 TTASHEAQHEA
-120 LKDLLNHKKTTASHE
+120 HKN
-135 AQHETHEMHET
+135 HET

-160 KPNGVAS
+160 KPNGVIS
-167 NAHQANLTNKNPLT
+167 NAHQTNLTNKNPLT

-191 NPTAPTHNAKEPKTL
+191 NPTTPTHNAKEPKTL
-206 KDIHALSQK
+206 KDIQALSQK

-224 VGTPLEKKETPLNA
+224 AATTPENKTPLNA
-238 SDQLALKT
+238 SDHLALKT
-246 TQTSINHTLAKNDSK
+246 TPKNPTTNPTTIKNDAK
-261 NTANLSSVLQ
+261 NTASLSSVLQ
-271 SLEKKESHNKERTTP
+271 SLEKKESPNKEHANP
-286 PSNEKKTPPLREAL
+286 LNNEKKTPPLKEAL

-319 PTKTQTTAA
+319 QTKTQTTAPSIA
-328 TPENAPK
+328 PENAPK
-335 IPLKTP
+335 IPFKTP

-346 IGANPPNDNAPT
+346 TGANPPNDNIPT
-358 PLEKEEKAKEVSENK
+358 PLEKEETTKEASDNK
-373 EKTKESNNSA
+373 EKTKEANNSS

-400 AAPKETIKHFT
+400 VTPKETIKHFT

-417 IQEYKPPMSRISMDL
+417 IQEYKPPMSKISMDL
-432 FPKELGKVEVTIQK
+432 FPKELGKVEVIIQK

-495 QPKEPLRE
+495 QPKEQLRE
-503 PFKEQESTPLKENAL
+503 LFKEQESTPLKENAL

-525 DNENKETSMQIT
+525 DHENKETSMQIT

>member
-1 MPSFVNP
+1 MPSPINP
-8 IHTNANALNSGTKN
+8 IHTNANANALNSGAKN
-22 EVKDT
+22 EDI
-27 KNAPKSASKD
+27 KNAPKGASKD
-37 FNKILNQK
+37 FSKILNQK
-45 ISKDKTAPKENPN
+45 ISKDKTAPKENPS
-58 ALKATP
+58 ALKASP
-64 KDAKED
+64 KD

-97 KDLLNHKK
+97 KDLLNHQK
-105 TTASHEAQHETHEPT
+105 TTASHEAQH
-120 LKDLLNHKKTTASHE
+120 KN
-135 AQHETHEMHET
+135 HET

-181 PTNHANNAIK
+181 PTNNAIK
-191 NPTAPTHNAKEPKTL
+191 TPTAPTHNAKEPKTL
-206 KDIHALSQK
+206 KDIQTLSQK

-224 VGTPLEKKETPLNA
+224 ATAPLEKKETPLKAN
-238 SDQLALKT
+238 DQLALKT
-246 TQTSINHTLAKNDSK
+246 TQTSINHTLAKNDAK

-319 PTKTQTTAA
+319 PIHAKTQTTAPSIA
-328 TPENAPK
+328 PKNPPK

-358 PLEKEEKAKEVSENK
+358 PLEKEETTKEASENK
-373 EKTKESNNSA
+373 EKTKESTNST
-383 QSAQNA
+383 QNAQNA

-495 QPKEPLRE
+495 QPKESFKE

-525 DNENKETSMQIT
+525 DNESKETSMQIT

>member
-1 MPSFVNP
+1 MPSPINP
-8 IHTNANALNSGTKN
+8 IHTNASANANALNSGAKN
-22 EVKDT
+22 EDT

-37 FNKILNQK
+37 FSKILNQK
-45 ISKDKTAPKENPN
+45 ISKGKTAPKESSN
-58 ALKATP
+58 ALKAAP
-64 KDAKED
+64 KDAKKD

-82 QHAQNL
+82 QHAQNP

-105 TTASHEAQHETHEPT
+105 TTASHEAQHE
-120 LKDLLNHKKTTASHE
+120 N
-135 AQHETHEMHET
+135 HET

-160 KPNGVAS
+160 KPNGVTS
-167 NAHQANLTNKNPLT
+167 NAHQENLTHKNPLT
-181 PTNHANNAIK
+181 PTNHANNANK

-206 KDIHALSQK
+206 KDIQTLSQK

-224 VGTPLEKKETPLNA
+224 VIAPLEKKETPLNA

-246 TQTSINHTLAKNDSK
+246 TQTSINHTLAKNDAK

-271 SLEKKESHNKERTTP
+271 SLEKKDPHNKERATP
-286 PSNEKKTPPLREAL
+286 PSNEKKTPPLKEAL
-300 QMNAIKRDK
+300 PMNAIKRDK

-319 PTKTQTTAA
+319 PTKTQTTAPSV

-346 IGANPPNDNAPT
+346 IGANPPPNDNAPT
-358 PLEKEEKAKEVSENK
+358 PLEKEETTKEVGDNK

-383 QSAQNA
+383 QSTQNA

-400 AAPKETIKHFT
+400 VTPKETIKHFT

-432 FPKELGKVEVTIQK
+432 FPKELGKVEVIIQK

-495 QPKEPLRE
+495 QPKEQLRE
-503 PFKEQESTPLKENAL
+503 LFKEQESTPLKENAL

-525 DNENKETSMQIT
+525 DHENQETSMQIT

>member
-1 MPSFVNP
+1 MPSPVNP
-8 IHTNANALNSGTKN
+8 IHTNASTNANALNSGAKN

-37 FNKILNQK
+37 FSKILNQK

-64 KDAKED
+64 QDAKED
-70 AKELEKT
+70 AKTLEKT
-77 PTPHH
+77 PTLPH
-82 QHAQNL
+82 QHAQNP

-97 KDLLNHKK
+97 KDWLNHQK
-105 TTASHEAQHETHEPT
+105 TTASHEAQHETHET
-120 LKDLLNHKKTTASHE
+120 N
-135 AQHETHEMHET
+135 ET

-160 KPNGVAS
+160 KPNGVTSNTHQTNLAS
-167 NAHQANLTNKNPLT
+167 KNPLT

-191 NPTAPTHNAKEPKTL
+191 NPTAPTHNAKDPKTL
-206 KDIHALSQK
+206 KDIQTLSQK

-224 VGTPLEKKETPLNA
+224 ATTTPENKTPLNA
-238 SDQLALKT
+238 SDHLALKT
-246 TQTSINHTLAKNDSK
+246 TQTPINNTLAKNDAK

-271 SLEKKESHNKERTTP
+271 SLEKKEPQNKEHANP
-286 PSNEKKTPPLREAL
+286 QNNEKKTPPLKEAL

-319 PTKTQTTAA
+319 QTKTQTTAPSA

-346 IGANPPNDNAPT
+346 IGANPPPNDNIPT
-358 PLEKEEKAKEVSENK
+358 PLEKEEKTQEISENK
-373 EKTKESNNSA
+373 EKTKETSNSA
-383 QSAQNA
+383 QNVQNA
-389 QASDKTSENKS
+389 QASDKTNENKS
-400 AAPKETIKHFT
+400 IAPKETIKHFT

-417 IQEYKPPMSRISMDL
+417 IQEYKPPMSKISMDL
-432 FPKELGKVEVTIQK
+432 FPKELGKVEVIIQK

-495 QPKEPLRE
+495 QPKEQLRE
-503 PFKEQESTPLKENAL
+503 LFKEQESTPLKENAL

-525 DNENKETSMQIT
+525 DNEHKETSMQIT

>member
-1 MPSFVNP
+1 MPSPINP
-8 IHTNANALNSGTKN
+8 IHTSASANANALNSGAKN
-22 EVKDT
+22 EDT

-37 FNKILNQK
+37 FSKILNQK

-64 KDAKED
+64 KDAKENAKKD

-88 AKDQQAPTL
+88 TKDQQSPTL

-105 TTASHEAQHETHEPT
+105 TTASHEAQHETHE
-120 LKDLLNHKKTTASHE
+120 N
-135 AQHETHEMHET
+135 HET

-160 KPNGVAS
+160 KPNGVIS
-167 NAHQANLTNKNPLT
+167 SAHQTSLTNKNPLP
-181 PTNHANNAIK
+181 PTNHAIK

-206 KDIHALSQK
+206 KDIQTLSQK

-224 VGTPLEKKETPLNA
+224 ATAPLEKKETPLNA

-246 TQTSINHTLAKNDSK
+246 TQTPINHTLAKNDSK

-271 SLEKKESHNKERTTP
+271 SLEKKESHHKERATP
-286 PSNEKKTPPLREAL
+286 PNNEKKTPPLRESL

-319 PTKTQTTAA
+319 PTKTQTTAQA
-328 TPENAPK
+328 TTPENPPK

-358 PLEKEEKAKEVSENK
+358 LLEKEEKTKEASENK
-373 EKTKESNNSA
+373 EKTKESTN
-383 QSAQNA
+383 SAQNA
-389 QASDKTSENKS
+389 QNAQSSDKTSENKS
-400 AAPKETIKHFT
+400 ATPKETIKHFT

-495 QPKEPLRE
+495 QPKES
-503 PFKEQESTPLKENAL
+503 FKEQELTPLKENAL

>member
-1 MPSFVNP
+1 MPSPVNP
-8 IHTNANALNSGTKN
+8 IHTNANALNSGAKN

-37 FNKILNQK
+37 FSKILNQK
-45 ISKDKTAPKENPN
+45 ISKDKTAPKESPNPN

-64 KDAKED
+64 QNALKDK
-70 AKELEKT
+70 LEKT
-77 PTPHH
+77 PTLPH
-82 QHAQNL
+82 QHAQDF

-97 KDLLNHKK
+97 KDWLNHLKNHP
-105 TTASHEAQHETHEPT
+105 TAKHETQHETHE
-120 LKDLLNHKKTTASHE
+120 
-135 AQHETHEMHET
+135 HET

-160 KPNGVAS
+160 KPNEALS
-167 NAHQANLTNKNPLT
+167 NAHQTNLASKNPIT
-181 PTNHANNAIK
+181 PNHANNAIK
-191 NPTAPTHNAKEPKTL
+191 NPTTPTHNAKDPKTL
-206 KDIHALSQK
+206 KDIQTLSQK
-215 HDLNASNIQ
+215 HDLNANNIQ
-224 VGTPLEKKETPLNA
+224 AATTPENKTPLNA
-238 SDQLALKT
+238 SDHLALKT
-246 TQTSINHTLAKNDSK
+246 TQTPTNHTLAKNDVK

-271 SLEKKESHNKERTTP
+271 SLEKKEPHNKEHENP
-286 PSNEKKTPPLREAL
+286 PNNEKKTPPLKEAL

-309 TLSKKKPEKT
+309 TLSKKKSEKT
-319 PTKTQTTAA
+319 PIHAKTQATAPSV
-328 TPENAPK
+328 TPENASK

-346 IGANPPNDNAPT
+346 IGANPPPNDNIPT
-358 PLEKEEKAKEVSENK
+358 PLEKEETTKEISDNK
-373 EKTKESNNSA
+373 EKTKESSSNA
-383 QSAQNA
+383 QSAQNT
-389 QASDKTSENKS
+389 QASDKTSDNKS
-400 AAPKETIKHFT
+400 IAPKETIKHFT

-432 FPKELGKVEVTIQK
+432 FPKELGKVEVIIQK

-495 QPKEPLRE
+495 QPKEQLGE

-525 DNENKETSMQIT
+525 DHENKETSMQIT

>member
-1 MPSFVNP
+1 MPSPINP
-8 IHTNANALNSGTKN
+8 IHTNASANANILNSGAKN
-22 EVKDT
+22 EDT
-27 KNAPKSASKD
+27 KNAPKSTSKD
-37 FNKILNQK
+37 FSKILNQK

-58 ALKATP
+58 ALKDTP
-64 KDAKED
+64 KDAKEN
-70 AKELEKT
+70 AKALEKT
-77 PTPHH
+77 PTLQP
-82 QHAQNL
+82 QHAQNP

-97 KDLLNHKK
+97 KDLLNHQK
-105 TTASHEAQHETHEPT
+105 TTASHEAQHETHE
-120 LKDLLNHKKTTASHE
+120 
-135 AQHETHEMHET
+135 HET

-160 KPNGVAS
+160 KPNGVTS
-167 NAHQANLTNKNPLT
+167 NDHQTNLTNKNPLT

-191 NPTAPTHNAKEPKTL
+191 NPTAPTHNAKESKTL
-206 KDIHALSQK
+206 KDIQTLSQK

-224 VGTPLEKKETPLNA
+224 AATTPENKNPLNA

-246 TQTSINHTLAKNDSK
+246 TQTPINNTLAKNDAK

-271 SLEKKESHNKERTTP
+271 SLEKKEPQNKEHANP
-286 PSNEKKTPPLREAL
+286 LNNEKKTPPLKEAL

-309 TLSKKKPEKT
+309 TLSKKKSEKT
-319 PTKTQTTAA
+319 PTKTQTTAPST

-346 IGANPPNDNAPT
+346 IGANPPPNDNAPT
-358 PLEKEEKAKEVSENK
+358 PLEKEETTKEASDNK
-373 EKTKESNNSA
+373 EKTKETNNSA

-400 AAPKETIKHFT
+400 VTPKETIKHFT

-432 FPKELGKVEVTIQK
+432 FPKELGKVEVVIQK

-495 QPKEPLRE
+495 QEKE
-503 PFKEQESTPLKENAL
+503 PFKELFKEQELTPLKENAL

-525 DNENKETSMQIT
+525 DHENQETSMQIT

>member
-1 MPSFVNP
+1 MPSPVNP
-8 IHTNANALNSGTKN
+8 LHTNTNALNSGAKN

-37 FNKILNQK
+37 FSKILNQK
-45 ISKDKTAPKENPN
+45 ISKDKTAPKESPNHN

-64 KDAKED
+64 KDAK
-70 AKELEKT
+70 ALEKT
-77 PTPHH
+77 PTPPH
-82 QHAQNL
+82 QHAQNP

-97 KDLLNHKK
+97 KDWLNHPK
-105 TTASHEAQHETHEPT
+105 TTAPHEAQHETHEA
-120 LKDLLNHKKTTASHE
+120 N
-135 AQHETHEMHET
+135 ET

-160 KPNGVAS
+160 KPNEVAS
-167 NAHQANLTNKNPLT
+167 NAHQTNLPNKNPIT
-181 PTNHANNAIK
+181 PNHANK
-191 NPTAPTHNAKEPKTL
+191 TPTTPTHNAKEPKTL
-206 KDIHALSQK
+206 KDIQTLSQK

-224 VGTPLEKKETPLNA
+224 AATTPENKNPLSA

-246 TQTSINHTLAKNDSK
+246 TQTPTNHTLAKNDAK

-271 SLEKKESHNKERTTP
+271 SLEKKEPLNKEHANP
-286 PSNEKKTPPLREAL
+286 QNSEKKTPPLKEAL

-309 TLSKKKPEKT
+309 TLSKKNSEKT
-319 PTKTQTTAA
+319 PTKTQAKNQPTAPSA

-335 IPLKTP
+335 LALKTP

-346 IGANPPNDNAPT
+346 IGANPPNDNIPT
-358 PLEKEEKAKEVSENK
+358 PLEKEEKTKEVSDNK
-373 EKTKESNNSA
+373 EKTKETNSSA
-383 QSAQNA
+383 QSAQNT

-400 AAPKETIKHFT
+400 TAPKETIKHFT

-417 IQEYKPPMSRISMDL
+417 IQEYKPPMSKISMDL

-495 QPKEPLRE
+495 QPKEQLRE
-503 PFKEQESTPLKENAL
+503 LFKEQESSPLKENAL

-525 DNENKETSMQIT
+525 DHENQETSMQIT

>member
-1 MPSFVNP
+1 MPSPVNP
-8 IHTNANALNSGTKN
+8 IHTNANALNSGAKN

-37 FNKILNQK
+37 FSKILNQK
-45 ISKDKTAPKENPN
+45 ISKDKTAPKENPS

-64 KDAKED
+64 KDAK
-70 AKELEKT
+70 ALEKT
-77 PTPHH
+77 LPH

-88 AKDQQAPTL
+88 AKNQQAPTL
-97 KDLLNHKK
+97 KDLLNHQK
-105 TTASHEAQHETHEPT
+105 THPTTSHEAQHETHEA
-120 LKDLLNHKKTTASHE
+120 N
-135 AQHETHEMHET
+135 ET

-160 KPNGVAS
+160 KPNEVTS
-167 NAHQANLTNKNPLT
+167 NAHQTNLPNKNPIT
-181 PTNHANNAIK
+181 PNHANNANTTQK
-191 NPTAPTHNAKEPKTL
+191 PTTPTHNAKEPKTL
-206 KDIHALSQK
+206 KDIQTLSQK

-224 VGTPLEKKETPLNA
+224 AATTPENKNPLNA
-238 SDQLALKT
+238 SDHLALKT
-246 TQTSINHTLAKNDSK
+246 TQTPINNTLAKNDAK

-271 SLEKKESHNKERTTP
+271 SLEKKEPQNKEHANP
-286 PSNEKKTPPLREAL
+286 QNNEKKTPPLKEAL

-319 PTKTQTTAA
+319 PTKTQITAPSI

-346 IGANPPNDNAPT
+346 IGANPPPNNNAPT
-358 PLEKEEKAKEVSENK
+358 PLEKEEKTKEISDNK
-373 EKTKESNNSA
+373 EKAKESNSSA
-383 QSAQNA
+383 QSAQNT
-389 QASDKTSENKS
+389 QASDKTSDNKS
-400 AAPKETIKHFT
+400 IAPKETIKHFT

-417 IQEYKPPMSRISMDL
+417 IQEYKPPMSKISMDL

-495 QPKEPLRE
+495 QPKEQLRE
-503 PFKEQESTPLKENAL
+503 PFKEQELTPLKENAL

-525 DNENKETSMQIT
+525 DHENQETSMQIT

>member
-1 MPSFVNP
+1 MPSPVNP
-8 IHTNANALNSGTKN
+8 IHTNASTLINSGAKN
-22 EVKDT
+22 EDT

-37 FNKILNQK
+37 FSKILNQK

-64 KDAKED
+64 KNSKEGTKED
-70 AKELEKT
+70 AKEFEKT
-77 PTPHH
+77 PTPHY

-97 KDLLNHKK
+97 KDLLNHQK
-105 TTASHEAQHETHEPT
+105 TTASHEAQHENHE
-120 LKDLLNHKKTTASHE
+120 S
-135 AQHETHEMHET
+135 

-160 KPNGVAS
+160 KPNGVIS

-206 KDIHALSQK
+206 KDIQTLSQK

-224 VGTPLEKKETPLNA
+224 VGTPLEKKETPLKT
-238 SDQLALKT
+238 SDQLALKA
-246 TQTSINHTLAKNDSK
+246 TQTSINHTLAKNDAK

-286 PSNEKKTPPLREAL
+286 LSNEKKTPPLREAL

-346 IGANPPNDNAPT
+346 TGANPPNDNAPT
-358 PLEKEEKAKEVSENK
+358 LLEKEETTKEASDNK

-383 QSAQNA
+383 QSAQNT
-389 QASDKTSENKS
+389 QSSDKTSENKS
-400 AAPKETIKHFT
+400 ATPKETIKHFT

-417 IQEYKPPMSRISMDL
+417 IQEYKPSMIRISMDL

-495 QPKEPLRE
+495 QPKEPFKE
-503 PFKEQESTPLKENAL
+503 SFKEQESTPLKENAL

>member
-1 MPSFVNP
+1 MPSPINP
-8 IHTNANALNSGTKN
+8 VHTNANALNSGAKN
-22 EVKDT
+22 EDT

-37 FNKILNQK
+37 FSKILNQK
-45 ISKDKTAPKENPN
+45 ISKDKSAPKENPN

-64 KDAKED
+64 KNSKEGAKED
-70 AKELEKT
+70 AKVLEKT

-88 AKDQQAPTL
+88 VKDQQAPTL
-97 KDLLNHKK
+97 KDWLNHKK
-105 TTASHEAQHETHEPT
+105 TTASHEAQHE
-120 LKDLLNHKKTTASHE
+120 KN
-135 AQHETHEMHET
+135 HET

-160 KPNGVAS
+160 KSNEAIS
-167 NAHQANLTNKNPLT
+167 NAHQTNLTNKNPLT
-181 PTNHANNAIK
+181 PTNRTNNAIK
-191 NPTAPTHNAKEPKTL
+191 NPTTPTHNAKEPKTL
-206 KDIHALSQK
+206 KDIQTLSQK

-224 VGTPLEKKETPLNA
+224 AATTPENKTPLNA
-238 SDQLALKT
+238 SDHLALKT
-246 TQTSINHTLAKNDSK
+246 TQTPTNHTLAKNDAK

-271 SLEKKESHNKERTTP
+271 SLEKKDPHNKEHANP
-286 PSNEKKTPPLREAL
+286 PNNEKKTPPLKEAL

-319 PTKTQTTAA
+319 PTKAQTTAPSIA
-328 TPENAPK
+328 PENAPK

-346 IGANPPNDNAPT
+346 IGANPPNDNPPT
-358 PLEKEEKAKEVSENK
+358 PLEKEETTKEASDNK
-373 EKTKESNNSA
+373 EKTKETNSST

-400 AAPKETIKHFT
+400 TAPKETIKHFT

-432 FPKELGKVEVTIQK
+432 FPKELGKVEVIIQK

-495 QPKEPLRE
+495 QPKEQLRE
-503 PFKEQESTPLKENAL
+503 PFKEQELTPLKENAL

-525 DNENKETSMQIT
+525 DHENQETSMQIT

>member
-1 MPSFVNP
+1 MPSPVNP
-8 IHTNANALNSGTKN
+8 LHTSANALNSGAKN

-37 FNKILNQK
+37 FSKILNQK
-45 ISKDKTAPKENPN
+45 ISKDKTASKESPNPN

-70 AKELEKT
+70 AKVLEKT

-82 QHAQNL
+82 QHAQNP

-97 KDLLNHKK
+97 KDWLNHPK
-105 TTASHEAQHETHEPT
+105 THPTAKHEAQHETHEA
-120 LKDLLNHKKTTASHE
+120 N
-135 AQHETHEMHET
+135 ET
-146 NPKTPNETLNKNEK
+146 NPKNPNETLSKNEK
-160 KPNGVAS
+160 KPNEVTS
-167 NAHQANLTNKNPLT
+167 NAHQTNLPSKNPIT
-181 PTNHANNAIK
+181 PTNRANNAIK
-191 NPTAPTHNAKEPKTL
+191 TPTTPTHNAKESKTL
-206 KDIHALSQK
+206 KDIQTLSQK

-224 VGTPLEKKETPLNA
+224 AVTTPENKNPLNA
-238 SDQLALKT
+238 SDHLALKT
-246 TQTSINHTLAKNDSK
+246 TQTPTNHTLAKNDAK

-271 SLEKKESHNKERTTP
+271 SLEEKESHNKERTTP
-286 PSNEKKTPPLREAL
+286 PNNEKKTPPLKEAL

-319 PTKTQTTAA
+319 PTKTQTTAP

-335 IPLKTP
+335 IPLKMP

-346 IGANPPNDNAPT
+346 IGANPPPNNNAPT
-358 PLEKEEKAKEVSENK
+358 PLEKEETTKEASDNK
-373 EKTKESNNSA
+373 EKTKESSNSA
-383 QSAQNA
+383 QNAQNA

-400 AAPKETIKHFT
+400 IAPKETIKHFT

-417 IQEYKPPMSRISMDL
+417 IQEYKPPMSKISMDL
-432 FPKELGKVEVTIQK
+432 FPKELGKVEVIIQK

-495 QPKEPLRE
+495 QPKEQLRE
-503 PFKEQESTPLKENAL
+503 LFKEQESTPLKESVL

>member
-1 MPSFVNP
+1 MPSPVNP
-8 IHTNANALNSGTKN
+8 IHTNANALNSGAKN
-22 EVKDT
+22 EVKDA

-37 FNKILNQK
+37 FSKILNQK
-45 ISKDKTAPKENPN
+45 ISKDKTAPKESPNPN
-58 ALKATP
+58 ASKVTP
-64 KDAKED
+64 KDAK
-70 AKELEKT
+70 ALEKT
-77 PTPHH
+77 PTLPH
-82 QHAQNL
+82 QHAQNP

-97 KDLLNHKK
+97 KDWLNHQK
-105 TTASHEAQHETHEPT
+105 TTASHEAQHETHE
-120 LKDLLNHKKTTASHE
+120 
-135 AQHETHEMHET
+135 HET

-160 KPNGVAS
+160 KPNGVTS
-167 NAHQANLTNKNPLT
+167 NAHQTNLASKNPII

-191 NPTAPTHNAKEPKTL
+191 NPTTPTHNAKDPKTL
-206 KDIHALSQK
+206 KDIQTLSQK

-224 VGTPLEKKETPLNA
+224 AATTPENKNPLNA
-238 SDQLALKT
+238 SDHLALKT
-246 TQTSINHTLAKNDSK
+246 TQTPTNHTLAKNDAK

-271 SLEKKESHNKERTTP
+271 SLEKKEPQNKEHANP
-286 PSNEKKTPPLREAL
+286 QNNEKKTPPLKEAL

-309 TLSKKKPEKT
+309 TLSKKKSE
-319 PTKTQTTAA
+319 KTQTKAQTTAPSI

-346 IGANPPNDNAPT
+346 IGANPPPNDNPPT
-358 PLEKEEKAKEVSENK
+358 PLEKEEKTKEASDNK
-373 EKTKESNNSA
+373 EKTKESSNSA

-389 QASDKTSENKS
+389 QASDKTNENKS
-400 AAPKETIKHFT
+400 VTPKETIKHFT

-432 FPKELGKVEVTIQK
+432 FPKELGKVEVIIQK

-495 QPKEPLRE
+495 QPKEQLRE
-503 PFKEQESTPLKENAL
+503 LFKEQESTPLKENAL

-525 DNENKETSMQIT
+525 DHENQETSMQIT